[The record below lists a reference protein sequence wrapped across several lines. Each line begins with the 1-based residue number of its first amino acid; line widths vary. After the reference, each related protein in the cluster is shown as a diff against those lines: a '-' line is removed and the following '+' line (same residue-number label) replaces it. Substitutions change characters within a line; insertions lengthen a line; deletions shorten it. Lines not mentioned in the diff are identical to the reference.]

1 VYKKTFNSIILSS
14 LSIASFNVQ
23 SAEDEIII
31 TANRYAQSIN
41 ESLSSVTVISRK
53 EIEKSAATDLPSLLG
68 QVAGLDMK
76 NNGPYGKQSSIFMR
90 GTNSSHTLTI
100 VDGIKLYSAS
110 AGLTAYQHIPLSQ
123 IERIEIVRGPRS
135 SLYGSEAIGGV
146 IQIFTRKGSKDTSA
160 ATNVGFGENNTRE
173 ISALFSGSD
182 GNANF
187 SLNVNHSSTDGID
200 AIVHQNSNDDDGYL
214 NDSVTAKFGYEF
226 NEVVSLESTFM
237 NAEGNTEFDNCLNN
251 ISYISSDDCDVDI
264 AQQSF
269 SNVFRFTPDGMWDS
283 RFIIG
288 TSRDDSENFWESQK
302 NYAYETKR
310 IDASFIN
317 NFQLAE
323 TQLVILG
330 IDYSEDTVNTTEYAN
345 NSRDNA
351 AAFIAWDSQYD
362 SIDLSVSARHD
373 DNEQFDT
380 HSTGSIAA
388 GYAINDQ
395 LKLIASYG
403 TAFKAPT
410 FNDLYFPFFGN
421 EDLNP
426 EKSETAELSVR
437 GTHSAL
443 NWSFNV
449 YQTEIDNLIAYDP
462 NTSLAA
468 NVNEAGITGAEL
480 ITDFNAYQ
488 WDLNIGLA
496 YIDTE
501 NKSGDNQGKELI
513 ARAKENLNLQAYR
526 SFGKFAVSA
535 AWTAQGKRYITL
547 DNSESLAGYGIV
559 DANIDY
565 ALNKHMKLSV
575 KVNNITDKEYAIAA
589 DSFNGTYNTLDRTL
603 FVSLSYN
610 MQ

>member
-1 VYKKTFNSIILSS
+1 MYKKIFKSITLSS
-14 LSIASFNVQ
+14 LAVASFNVQ
-23 SAEDEIII
+23 SAEDEIIV

-41 ESLSSVTVISRK
+41 ESLSSVTVISRN

-90 GTNSSHTLTI
+90 GTNSSHTLTL

-110 AGLTAYQHIPLSQ
+110 AGITAYQHIPLSQ

-146 IQIFTRKGSKDTSA
+146 IQIFTRKGSKETNASTS
-160 ATNVGFGENNTRE
+160 VGFGENNTRD

-200 AIVHQNSNDDDGYL
+200 AIVHENSNDDDGYI
-214 NDSVTAKFGYEF
+214 NDSVTAKFGYKF
-226 NEVVSLESTFM
+226 NEAVSLESTFM
-237 NAEGNTEFDNCLNN
+237 GADGNTEFDNCLNN
-251 ISYISSDDCDVDI
+251 VSYLNSDDCDSDI
-264 AQQSF
+264 TQQSF
-269 SNVFRFTPDGMWDS
+269 SNVFNFTADGIWDS
-283 RFIIG
+283 QLTIG
-288 TSRDDSENFWESQK
+288 TSRDDSENFWESQS
-302 NYAYETKR
+302 NYTYETKR

-317 NFQLAE
+317 NFQLSE

-421 EDLNP
+421 ENLNP
-426 EKSETAELSVR
+426 EESETAELSIR
-437 GTHSAL
+437 GTHSVL

-480 ITDFNAYQ
+480 ITDFSAYQ
-488 WDLNIGLA
+488 WDLNIGIA

-513 ARAKENLNLQAYR
+513 ARAKENLNFQVYR
-526 SFGKFAVSA
+526 SFGKLAVSA
-535 AWTAQGKRYITL
+535 AWTAQGKRYISL

-565 ALNKHMKLSV
+565 ALNKQMKLSV
-575 KVNNITDKEYAIAA
+575 KINNITDKEYAVAA

-603 FVSLSYN
+603 FVNLSYN
-610 MQ
+610 M